1 MTCPTCRDLMDRAPL
16 WQLCPQCREEKL
28 EILRREKTKNQ
39 VTPAESRARSRRAR
53 EYLRHSAAVRR
64 AEKAAMRGEK

>member
-1 MTCPTCRDLMDRAPL
+1 MSCPTCRDLMDRAQL

-28 EILRREKTKNQ
+28 AAMRREKMKRQ
-39 VTPAESRARSRRAR
+39 VTPSERHARSRRAR

-64 AEKAAMRGEK
+64 AEKAAMRGLK